1 MNLKVVI
8 EPGEDGGFV
17 AHVPA
22 LRGCWSQGAT
32 RDEAVANVREAAEAW
47 LESDQDLPIV
57 AGSNFGNDKNEQ
69 EGSS

>member
-22 LRGCWSQGAT
+22 LRGCWSQGQT
-32 RDEAVANVREAAEAW
+32 RDEALNNIREAAEVW
-47 LESDQDLPIV
+47 LETEQDKADLTGHQIDV
-57 AGSNFGNDKNEQ
+57 ELITI
-69 EGSS
+69 

>member
-22 LRGCWSQGAT
+22 LRGCWSQGRT
-32 RDEAVANVREAAEAW
+32 RDEALANIREAAEAW
-47 LESDQDLPIV
+47 LETEQDKADPSGQRLNVELITL
-57 AGSNFGNDKNEQ
+57 
-69 EGSS
+69 